1 MMAIISCLII
11 CAIEPFGIKE
21 IMFEV
26 ISAIGTVGLT
36 LGITP
41 LLTTASKLILALLMF
56 AGRIGG
62 LTFILTLSEREKQIP
77 IERPVGKILIG

>member
-1 MMAIISCLII
+1 
-11 CAIEPFGIKE
+11 
-21 IMFEV
+21 MFEV